1 ARGLIPTDQRPK
13 PHVTPPLVVGELI
26 LEKSPSQNSI
36 EKPDSKIVA
45 AREKKDKQNLAKAH
59 RNQVPASSG
68 SKRTIS
74 ITPLHYAAPNP
85 ADETVTSVPKNTIGG
100 TATGPS
106 TENIKKEVVD
116 LSENTRVPTPP
127 IT

>member
-45 AREKKDKQNLAKAH
+45 AREKKDKQNLAKAQEKRTGEGVPATPRKKGVR

-85 ADETVTSVPKNTIGG
+85 AD
-100 TATGPS
+100 
-106 TENIKKEVVD
+106 
-116 LSENTRVPTPP
+116 
-127 IT
+127 